1 MPTMP
6 LTTALLASTLLSKN
20 HHLVPIAAVVVIL
33 LLLLLLLLLL
43 RQRGAGAERDEPK
56 PPKEKK
62 EKRGRRTESRAAVP
76 ADLERQLSPT
86 FERLHAEER
95 RLDER
100 QAELAANE
108 AEFART
114 AEARVAQL
122 AEWEQALVARE
133 SASHQEQ
140 ATGDEAYRTRELD
153 LAAKA
158 ADLATREAALTRRF
172 AELDAQQ
179 RQLGTAPSEL
189 EERERAVAERI
200 ATVSQRELELARRA
214 AALAVREREVA
225 QPQGP
230 QLPPPPPPP
239 PPPPEP
245 EPLPPPPPPPLV
257 EPPQPAEE
265 QRGRWNV
272 LALDRLVEQRGPEFP
287 DRLQEWTSYLYSL
300 RAYASPD
307 GTLPSSFDAL
317 IEETFAELL

>member
-1 MPTMP
+1 MNPAPPVTS
-6 LTTALLASTLLSKN
+6 ALPKAGSMVARPADDNADHANDDRAPRLDPAVEEPPSGADRGGRG
-20 HHLVPIAAVVVIL
+20 HPPAAPAPPAAAAPAGG
-33 LLLLLLLLLL
+33 
-43 RQRGAGAERDEPK
+43 RGGARRAEATEG
-56 PPKEKK
+56 EE

-225 QPQGP
+225 QPQAP
-230 QLPPPPPPP
+230 QVPPPPPPP
-239 PPPPEP
+239 PSPEP
-245 EPLPPPPPPPLV
+245 VTLQPPPPPPPPV
-257 EPPQPAEE
+257 APPP
-265 QRGRWNV
+265 
-272 LALDRLVEQRGPEFP
+272 
-287 DRLQEWTSYLYSL
+287 
-300 RAYASPD
+300 
-307 GTLPSSFDAL
+307 
-317 IEETFAELL
+317 